1 MSRDV
6 ADRRAA
12 AERGA
17 LAVGTIQRIPPNPEL
32 ARGFLTDAN
41 AALTLVPIAVETYPP
56 GAVLILWDG
65 IRKACIAH
73 AIANG
78 IRFTQEAS
86 HGKALT
92 YAEHALDGL
101 VPPQAFGILRLVLSE
116 RNDSAYVDPN
126 RQATNLI
133 DRALPVALRLVETIT
148 IDITDEPA
156 S

>member
-1 MSRDV
+1 MSRD
-6 ADRRAA
+6 AATRRAA
-12 AERGA
+12 AEKGA
-17 LAVGTIQRIPPNPEL
+17 LAVGAIQRIQPNPDL
-32 ARGFLTDAN
+32 ASRFLADAN
-41 AALTLVPIAVETYPP
+41 AAIELVPTAAETYPP

-65 IRKACIAH
+65 IRKACAAH

-92 YAEHALDGL
+92 YAENALEGL
-101 VPPQAFGILRLVLSE
+101 VPPQAFGILRLVLTE

-133 DRALPVALRLVETIT
+133 DRALPVAQRLVETIT
-148 IDITDEPA
+148 IDLADTD
-156 S
+156 

>member
-1 MSRDV
+1 MSRD
-6 ADRRAA
+6 AAARQTA

-17 LAVGTIQRIPPNPEL
+17 LAVGTIQRIQPNATL

-41 AALTLVPIAVETYPP
+41 AALELVPVAAETYPP

-65 IRKACIAH
+65 IRKACAAH
-73 AIANG
+73 AIAHG

-92 YAEHALDGL
+92 YAENALDGL
-101 VPPQAFGILRLVLSE
+101 VPPQAFGLLRLVLTE

-133 DRALPVALRLVETIT
+133 DRALPVATRLVETIT
-148 IDITDEPA
+148 IDLGEEPA
-156 S
+156 G